1 MSVTSQ
7 WDVLTS
13 RELINSRVTYW
24 QCGVFILLVS
34 VGLILPE
41 HIQTKWNFETQKPQ
55 TQMCAHTQTHWINFN
70 KMIKEAS
77 ISPIYY
83 SMWAY
88 NSSDLPLIGQTHE
101 KESWTQTQ
109 SLPFVYKTLNT
120 LQIKFNSTS
129 YPRRQNPERH
139 GVTLS
144 GAAPVFSLWQVS

>member
-13 RELINSRVTYW
+13 RELITSRVTYW
-24 QCGVFILLVS
+24 QGGVFILLVS

-41 HIQTKWNFETQKPQ
+41 HIWNFETQKPQ
-55 TQMCAHTQTHWINFN
+55 TQMCAHTQTHLINFN

-129 YPRRQNPERH
+129 YPRRQNPECH